1 VRVRTGAAIFAVL
14 AGLAVLGL
22 MGWTLVGMIRSA
34 SRRSRGPAL
43 PPPADAERGSQNGAG
58 DDA

>member
-1 VRVRTGAAIFAVL
+1 VRVRTGAAIFALL

-34 SRRSRGPAL
+34 SRRSRGPVP
-43 PPPADAERGSQNGAG
+43 PPPADSERGSHNGAG
-58 DDA
+58 EDG